1 MPERK
6 SKSKHTLKKK
16 TTKYIFVTG
25 GVISGLGKGITAAS
39 IGNIL
44 RSRGLSV
51 FMQKFDQYLNVDAG
65 TLNPAEHGEVFVTDD
80 GGETDLDLGHYERF
94 IDINVTKV
102 SSVMTG
108 QIYRSILEK
117 ERSGQ
122 FLGKTIQMIPHVTDE
137 VKDRIKK
144 AARESQADIL
154 ITEIGGT
161 VGDYEGTH
169 FIEAIRQMIYD
180 VGRENVLYV
189 HVGFVPYLAV
199 SEELKT
205 KPLQNSVH
213 DLQAMG
219 IQPDVVICRSDYPL
233 RNGIIN
239 KIALYTGVEPQ
250 AVIPLETV
258 STVYEVPLILEQYKL
273 DTLIINKFQLKGVG
287 RRTPA
292 WSNFVKRIKKPKKH
306 KIKLALVGKYMGMK
320 DTYLSVIESI
330 KHAAIANDAYV
341 EIEWVD
347 SEKLPRKGLD
357 ALKGVDAILVPGG
370 FGKRGIEG
378 KILAAQFA
386 REKKIPYLGLCLGLQ
401 IAVIEFARNV
411 AKLRDAHSTEF
422 DPKTEFPVIHIMP
435 EQEKKMLKKEYGGTM
450 RLGAW
455 PCVLK
460 EGTKAYLAYGVPRIS
475 ERHRHRYEVNN
486 KYRKLLESKG
496 LVISGTTPDKQLVEI
511 VELADHPF
519 FVGVQF
525 HPEFK
530 SRPLVPG
537 PLFRDFVKAAI
548 KVKETPLVKKPK
560 ASVPEKKTKPPV
572 VLKKKTPVLALAKK

>member
-1 MPERK
+1 M
-6 SKSKHTLKKK
+6 KKNK
-16 TTKYIFVTG
+16 PTKKQTKYIFVTG
-25 GVISGLGKGITAAS
+25 GVLSGLGKGITAAS

-44 RSRGLSV
+44 KARGFSV

-80 GGETDLDLGHYERF
+80 GAETDLDLGHYERF
-94 IDINVTKV
+94 IDTNLTRT

-117 ERSGQ
+117 ERSGY

-144 AARESQADIL
+144 AAKESNADIL

-180 VGRENVLYV
+180 VGRENVLYI

-219 IQPDVVICRSDYPL
+219 IQPDVVICRSDYPI
-233 RNGIIN
+233 RNGIIY
-239 KIALYTGVEPQ
+239 KIALFAGLVPN

-258 STVYEVPLILEQYKL
+258 KTVYDVPLILEKHKL
-273 DTLIINKFQLKGVG
+273 DSFIINKLGLKGG
-287 RRTPA
+287 SRRNSA
-292 WSNFVKRIKKPKKH
+292 WVNLVKRIKKTKKH
-306 KIKLALVGKYMGMK
+306 KVRLALVGKYMGMK

-330 KHAAIANDAYV
+330 KAAGVANDA
-341 EIEWVD
+341 EIEINWID
-347 SEKLPRKGLD
+347 AEKLYKKGTEM
-357 ALKGVDAILVPGG
+357 LKGMSAILVPGG

-378 KILAAQFA
+378 KIIAAQYA

-411 AKLRDAHSTEF
+411 AKLKGANSMEF
-422 DPKTEFPVIHIMP
+422 DLKSEHQVIYVMP
-435 EQEKKMLKKEYGGTM
+435 EQEKKLLKKEYGGSM

-455 PCVLK
+455 PCILK
-460 EGTKAYLAYGVPRIS
+460 PGTKAYAAYGTSKIS

-486 KYRKLLESKG
+486 KYRKILEAKG

-511 VELADHPF
+511 IEYKDHPF

-537 PLFRDFVKAAI
+537 PLFRDFIKTAI
-548 KVKETPLVKKPK
+548 KHKK
-560 ASVPEKKTKPPV
+560 
-572 VLKKKTPVLALAKK
+572 

>member
-1 MPERK
+1 MKQRVKARLRK
-6 SKSKHTLKKK
+6 SKTKKQ
-16 TTKYIFVTG
+16 TKYIFVTG
-25 GVISGLGKGITAAS
+25 GVLSGLGKGITAAS
-39 IGNIL
+39 LGNIL
-44 RSRGLSV
+44 KARGFSV

-80 GGETDLDLGHYERF
+80 GAETDLDLGHYERF
-94 IDINVTKV
+94 VGTSLNKT
-102 SSVMTG
+102 SSIMTG

-117 ERSGQ
+117 ERAGY

-137 VKDRIKK
+137 VKDKIKS
-144 AARESQADIL
+144 AARVSQADIL

-219 IQPDVVICRSDYPL
+219 IQPDVIICRADYPI

-239 KIALYTGVEPQ
+239 KIALFTGVEPK

-258 STVYEVPLILEQYKL
+258 QSVYEVPLILEKYKL
-273 DTLIINKFQLKGVG
+273 DTLVINKLGLKLSG
-287 RRTPA
+287 RKDIA
-292 WSNFVKRIKKPKKH
+292 WVNFIKKVRKPKKH
-306 KIKLALVGKYMGMK
+306 TLNLGLVGKYMGMK
-320 DTYLSVIESI
+320 DTYLSVTEAI
-330 KHAAIANDAYV
+330 KAAAIANDAFV
-341 EIEWVD
+341 KIHWIDAEQVA
-347 SEKLPRKGLD
+347 KKGTEL
-357 ALKGVDAILVPGG
+357 LKGMDCIVVPGG

-378 KILAAQFA
+378 KILAAQYC

-411 AKLRDAHSTEF
+411 CKLKDANSTEMNAGT
-422 DPKTEFPVIHIMP
+422 PHPVIHIMSD
-435 EQEKKMLKKEYGGTM
+435 QEKKMLKKEYGGTM

-460 EGTKAYLAYGVPRIS
+460 EGSKALEAYG
-475 ERHRHRYEVNN
+475 
-486 KYRKLLESKG
+486 
-496 LVISGTTPDKQLVEI
+496 
-511 VELADHPF
+511 
-519 FVGVQF
+519 
-525 HPEFK
+525 
-530 SRPLVPG
+530 
-537 PLFRDFVKAAI
+537 
-548 KVKETPLVKKPK
+548 
-560 ASVPEKKTKPPV
+560 EKKIF
-572 VLKKKTPVLALAKK
+572 

>member
-1 MPERK
+1 MKRK
-6 SKSKHTLKKK
+6 SKSAKTRTKSPKHQ
-16 TTKYIFVTG
+16 TKYIFITG
-25 GVISGLGKGITAAS
+25 GVLSGLGKGITAAS

-44 RSRGLSV
+44 KARGFTV
-51 FMQKFDQYLNVDAG
+51 FMQKFDQYINVDAG

-80 GGETDLDLGHYERF
+80 GAETDLDLGHYERF
-94 IDINVTKV
+94 TDINLNRT

-117 ERSGQ
+117 ERSGY

-137 VKDRIKK
+137 IKDRIKT
-144 AARESQADIL
+144 AAKTSGANIL

-161 VGDYEGTH
+161 VGDYEGMH
-169 FIEAIRQMIYD
+169 FIEAIRQMSYD
-180 VGRENVLYV
+180 VGKENVLYI

-213 DLQAMG
+213 DLQSLG
-219 IQPDVVICRSDYPL
+219 IQPDVVICRSDYPV
-233 RNGIIN
+233 RNGIVN
-239 KIALYTGVEPQ
+239 KIALFTGVESN

-258 STVYEVPLILEQYKL
+258 SSVYEVPLILEKAKL
-273 DTLIINKFQLKGVG
+273 DNFIIGKFNLKTSG
-287 RRTPA
+287 RKDLS
-292 WSNFVKRIKKPKKH
+292 WLNLVKKIRKTKKH
-306 KIKLALVGKYMGMK
+306 NLNLGLVGKYMGMK
-320 DTYLSVIESI
+320 DTYLSVVEAI
-330 KHAAIANDAYV
+330 KAAAIANDAFIKIHWIDAEQV
-341 EIEWVD
+341 A
-347 SEKLPRKGLD
+347 KKGTEL
-357 ALKGVDAILVPGG
+357 LKGMDCIVVPGG

-378 KILAAQFA
+378 KIIAAQYC

-411 AKLRDAHSTEF
+411 CKLKEAHSTEF
-422 DPKTEFPVIHIMP
+422 NPATPHPVINIMSD
-435 EQEKKMLKKEYGGTM
+435 QEKKMLKKEYGGSM

-460 EGTKAYLAYGVPRIS
+460 DGSKALEAYGQKRIF

-486 KYRKLLESKG
+486 KYRKILETKG
-496 LVISGTTPDKQLVEI
+496 MIISGTTPDKQLVEI
-511 VELADHPF
+511 IELPNHPF
-519 FVGVQF
+519 FVASQF

-537 PLFRDFVKAAI
+537 PLFREFVKASI
-548 KVKETPLVKKPK
+548 KTTAKSNKK
-560 ASVPEKKTKPPV
+560 
-572 VLKKKTPVLALAKK
+572 

>member
-1 MPERK
+1 MK
-6 SKSKHTLKKK
+6 KVKKK
-16 TTKYIFVTG
+16 VKQTPLVKNKKQTTKYIFITG
-25 GVISGLGKGITAAS
+25 GVLSGLGKGITAAS

-44 RSRGLSV
+44 KSRGFSV

-80 GGETDLDLGHYERF
+80 GAETDLDLGHYERF
-94 IDINVTKV
+94 IDINLSRA

-117 ERSGQ
+117 ERSGY

-137 VKDRIKK
+137 VKERIKK
-144 AARESQADIL
+144 AAKESKADIL

-180 VGRENVLYV
+180 VGRENVMYI

-219 IQPDVVICRSDYPL
+219 IQPDVIICRSDYPI
-233 RNGIIN
+233 RNGIVN
-239 KIALYTGVEPQ
+239 KIALFTGVEPK

-258 STVYEVPLILEQYKL
+258 STVYEVPNILEHCKL
-273 DTLIINKFQLKGVG
+273 DSLIINRFGLKSSV
-287 RRTPA
+287 RKSSA
-292 WSNFVKRIKKPKKH
+292 WANFVKKVKSPKKH
-306 KIKLALVGKYMGMK
+306 VVKLALVGKYMGMK
-320 DTYLSVIESI
+320 DTYLSVTEAI
-330 KHAAIANDAYV
+330 KAAGLANDTHVQIDWIDA
-341 EIEWVD
+341 
-347 SEKLPRKGLD
+347 EKVIKDGPAKL
-357 ALKGVDAILVPGG
+357 LKEADCILVPGG

-378 KILAAQFA
+378 KILAAQYA
-386 REKKIPYLGLCLGLQ
+386 RENKIPYLGLCLGLQ
-401 IAVIEFARNV
+401 VAVIEYARNIC
-411 AKLRDAHSTEF
+411 KLKDANSTEF
-422 DPKTEFPVIHIMP
+422 KANTANPVIHVMP
-435 EQEKKMLKKEYGGTM
+435 EQEKKLLKKEYGGSM

-455 PCVLK
+455 PCILK
-460 EGTKAYLAYGVPRIS
+460 TGSEAARSYGTSKIF

-496 LVISGTTPDKQLVEI
+496 LSVSGTTPDKQLVEI
-511 VELADHPF
+511 IEIPAHPF

-530 SRPLVPG
+530 SRPLVPS
-537 PLFRDFVKAAI
+537 PLFKSLI
-548 KVKETPLVKKPK
+548 KTALGI
-560 ASVPEKKTKPPV
+560 KKTKEATKEKSKQPEKIV
-572 VLKKKTPVLALAKK
+572 NIIA

>member
-1 MPERK
+1 M
-6 SKSKHTLKKK
+6 KKNK
-16 TTKYIFVTG
+16 PTKKQTKYIFVTG
-25 GVISGLGKGITAAS
+25 GVLSGLGKGITAAS

-44 RSRGLSV
+44 KARGFSV

-80 GGETDLDLGHYERF
+80 GAETDLDLGHYERF
-94 IDINVTKV
+94 IDTNLTKT
-102 SSVMTG
+102 SSIMTG

-117 ERSGQ
+117 ERSGY

-144 AARESQADIL
+144 AAKESNADIL

-180 VGRENVLYV
+180 VGRENVLYI

-219 IQPDVVICRSDYPL
+219 IQPDVVICRSDHPI
-233 RNGIIN
+233 RNGIIY
-239 KIALYTGVEPQ
+239 KIALFAGLVPN

-258 STVYEVPLILEQYKL
+258 RTVYEVPLILEKHKL
-273 DTLIINKFQLKGVG
+273 DSFIITKLGLKASS
-287 RRTPA
+287 RRNSA
-292 WSNFVKRIKKPKKH
+292 WVNLVKRIKKVKKH
-306 KIKLALVGKYMGMK
+306 KVRLALVGKYMGMK

-330 KHAAIANDAYV
+330 KAAGVANDA
-341 EIEWVD
+341 EIEINWID
-347 SEKLPRKGLD
+347 AEKLHKRGTEM
-357 ALKGVDAILVPGG
+357 LKGMHAILVPGG

-378 KILAAQFA
+378 KILAAQYA

-411 AKLRDAHSTEF
+411 AKLKGANSMEF
-422 DPKTEFPVIHIMP
+422 DPKSEHQVIYVMP
-435 EQEKKMLKKEYGGTM
+435 EQEKKLLKKEYGGSM

-460 EGTKAYLAYGVPRIS
+460 PGSKAYAAYGTAKIS

-486 KYRKLLESKG
+486 KYRKILETKG
-496 LVISGTTPDKQLVEI
+496 LVISGTTPDNQLVEI
-511 VELADHPF
+511 VEYKDHPF

-537 PLFRDFVKAAI
+537 PLFRDFIKAAI
-548 KVKETPLVKKPK
+548 KNKK
-560 ASVPEKKTKPPV
+560 
-572 VLKKKTPVLALAKK
+572 

>member
-1 MPERK
+1 MIRK
-6 SKSKHTLKKK
+6 RNKPRTRPASRTAKQP
-16 TTKYIFVTG
+16 TKYIFITG
-25 GVISGLGKGITAAS
+25 GVLSGLGKGITAAS

-44 RSRGLSV
+44 KARGFSV

-80 GGETDLDLGHYERF
+80 GAETDLDLGHYERF
-94 IDINVTKV
+94 IDTSLTRA

-117 ERSGQ
+117 ERGGY

-137 VKDRIKK
+137 VKERIKRG
-144 AARESQADIL
+144 ARESKADFL

-180 VGRENVLYV
+180 VGKENVLYI

-219 IQPDVVICRSDYPL
+219 IQPDVVICRSDYPMV
-233 RNGIIN
+233 NGIL
-239 KIALYTGVEPQ
+239 KKVALFAGIEPK

-258 STVYEVPLILEQYKL
+258 STVYEVPSILEKYKL
-273 DTLIINKFQLKGVG
+273 DSIIIDKMGLKARP
-287 RRTPA
+287 RRNTA
-292 WSNFVKRIKKPKKH
+292 WLNMVRKIKKPKKR
-306 KIKLALVGKYMGMK
+306 KVRIALVGKYMGMK
-320 DTYLSVIESI
+320 DTYLSVIEALKS
-330 KHAAIANDAYV
+330 AALANDAAL
-341 EIEWVD
+341 EIDWVD
-347 SEKLPRKGLD
+347 AEKVARKGTEL
-357 ALKGVDAILVPGG
+357 LKGADGILVPGG
-370 FGKRGIEG
+370 FGKRGVEG
-378 KILAAQFA
+378 KILAAQYA

-401 IAVIEFARNV
+401 IAVIEFSRNV
-411 AKLRDAHSTEF
+411 AKLKEANSAEF
-422 DPKTEFPVIHIMP
+422 NPDGSNSVIHIMS
-435 EQEKKMLKKEYGGTM
+435 EQEKKLLKKEYGGSM

-455 PCVLK
+455 PCVLSP
-460 EGTKAYLAYGVPRIS
+460 GSKAAAAYGALKIS

-486 KYRKLLESKG
+486 KYRKQLEAKG
-496 LVISGTTPDKQLVEI
+496 MLISGTTPDKQLVEI
-511 VELADHPF
+511 VELPNHPF

-530 SRPLVPG
+530 SRPLAPS
-537 PLFRDFVKAAI
+537 PLFRDFI
-548 KVKETPLVKKPK
+548 K
-560 ASVPEKKTKPPV
+560 ASIKK
-572 VLKKKTPVLALAKK
+572 